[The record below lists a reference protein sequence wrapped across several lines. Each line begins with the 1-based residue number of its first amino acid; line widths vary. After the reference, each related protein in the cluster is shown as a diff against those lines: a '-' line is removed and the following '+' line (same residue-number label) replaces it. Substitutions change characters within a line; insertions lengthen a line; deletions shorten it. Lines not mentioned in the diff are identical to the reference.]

1 MMPRLSR
8 WHTLATLTMTVVLSA
23 CAGGAVPT
31 TPLSASGQTAAGFQ
45 GADRAQVA
53 NPALEPDTTC
63 PQRFLDCATVSKTK
77 GAEIIWCYGPQ
88 SDPCS
93 DSNAGKVK
101 WSGVVCLAKGPTCKG
116 PIKVL
121 TAKWS
126 GPFKCK
132 ASDKCKGTFEL
143 DTIKPGPGLKQT
155 SKYLYKQDIHICKG
169 ASCEDAYIGLDVG
182 P

>member
-1 MMPRLSR
+1 MRRGGRADGAAIRVGSNRSRIPRRRS
-8 WHTLATLTMTVVLSA
+8 
-23 CAGGAVPT
+23 
-31 TPLSASGQTAAGFQ
+31 
-45 GADRAQVA
+45 GADRQSGRRAECRLPSAILGLRHGFKIKRRRNHLV
-53 NPALEPDTTC
+53 LW
-63 PQRFLDCATVSKTK
+63 CAK
-77 GAEIIWCYGPQ
+77 
-88 SDPCS
+88 SD
-93 DSNAGKVK
+93 AGKVK

-143 DTIKPGPGLKQT
+143 DTIKPGPGLKET

-169 ASCEDAYIGLDVG
+169 ASCQDAYIGLDVG